1 MNLYDNAGMFSCVMR
16 NHYIPSMVV
25 EKCRSP
31 PPYVLIF
38 EMEFRPFFR
47 VLFYQ
52 NLEKQIDAQNYAPND
67 IPK

>member
-1 MNLYDNAGMFSCVMR
+1 MCDEKPLYSKYGCGEM
-16 NHYIPSMVV
+16 PLT
-25 EKCRSP
+25 

-67 IPK
+67 ILK